1 MKNRTILILV
11 LSVVIVAIIALGTA
25 LAIKL
30 SKSKRSAHNAVT
42 AADLTRIVQVGDRY
56 ANLENKA
63 IEFVQKNRVLDPD
76 YVSQY
81 LEAQKGYE
89 DASRRERAGMVEP
102 ASIETRW
109 ATILELVDRGY
120 LEKRFNMSFLSR
132 GGWRALH
139 LDPDLD
145 AGTEQ
150 VPDPYYEVYLD
161 YFDESVAVGPVWIVN
176 VETGFVVPRN
186 DMARVF
192 DTTLKNYERTEE
204 LIKRPASVVRAIIA
218 HKFDSGIELG
228 GVFLLYFL
236 KLANSPG
243 HDDDRIIGWTVA
255 QDFKGNDGNDFY
267 NAYFQWVEGKESRVA
282 KFRFNWTNQS
292 LEPRGLIAIDL
303 MGAGENL
310 EYIKGINILPE
321 TYTNNPNIPRRA
333 RWNAGSCKDSDFLQ
347 LCTAFAMVL
356 EQQEFINA
364 LQWLITNGESDV
376 SLAFQKCKDDKVCK
390 WNLLPAPDDLNPDK
404 NENLFKIGY
413 EYDVGKGAQSIN
425 FLVNSESGSIV
436 PLDKISQWAYWSVTP
451 RT

>member
-1 MKNRTILILV
+1 MKNRTVLILILSFV
-11 LSVVIVAIIALGTA
+11 MFGIIALGSA
-25 LAIKL
+25 LALKL
-30 SKSKRSAHNAVT
+30 SKSKKRVQNAVT
-42 AADLTRIVQVGDRY
+42 AADLKSFIQVGDRF
-56 ANLENKA
+56 ANMESEA
-63 IEFVQKNRVLDPD
+63 IALVQKHKVLDPE
-76 YVSQY
+76 YVVEY
-81 LEAQKGYE
+81 LETLKAYE
-89 DASRRERAGMVEP
+89 EAGRRERAGTKDP
-102 ASIETRW
+102 ASVEIRW
-109 ATILELVDRGY
+109 ASILELVERAY

-132 GGWRALH
+132 GDWRALH

-192 DTTLKNYERTEE
+192 DNTVRNYERSKE
-204 LIKRPASVVRAIIA
+204 LIDRPASVVRAIIS
-218 HKFDSGIELG
+218 HKFGSGIELG

-236 KLANSPG
+236 KLANTPG
-243 HDDDRIIGWTVA
+243 HEDDRIVGWTVA

-303 MGAGENL
+303 MRAGENL
-310 EYIKGINILPE
+310 SFLKNINILPE
-321 TYTNNPNIPRRA
+321 DYINNPNIPRRA
-333 RWNAGSCKDSDFLQ
+333 RWSAGACKGSDFVQ
-347 LCTAFAMVL
+347 LCTAFTMVL
-356 EQQEFINA
+356 EQHEFINA

-376 SLAFQKCKDDKVCK
+376 SSAFQKCKDDRVCK
-390 WNLLPAPDDLNPDK
+390 WNLIPAPDELNPDK
-404 NENLFKIGY
+404 SENLFKIGY
-413 EYDVGKGAQSIN
+413 QYDIGKGAKSIN
-425 FLVNSESGSIV
+425 FLVNSETGSVV